1 MENKQTVLEKVIND
15 LEQMKEDGIKFMTID
30 DFISELYQAKEM
42 FQKQIEEAFNAGY
55 RNAEKDLGQW
65 IIAVDISTLSNAPD
79 YFTKKYQ
86 NGENS

>member
-55 RNAEKDLGQW
+55 RNAKKDLGQFVYW
-65 IIAVDISTLSNAPD
+65 PQGFLL
-79 YFTKKYQ
+79 
-86 NGENS
+86 